1 MSPESSFNLPLYKYL
16 GLFLAYCTFM
26 PRCRYC
32 LMTLGGTF
40 HYSGLEPNYVDV
52 GGKDGDACAKSNDDV
67 LRGPSV
73 CFFFFF
79 LFFLFLFFFIWKPI
93 ICPDRLGSDI
103 SHTEHEG

>member
-1 MSPESSFNLPLYKYL
+1 
-16 GLFLAYCTFM
+16 
-26 PRCRYC
+26 
-32 LMTLGGTF
+32 MTLGGTF

-52 GGKDGDACAKSNDDV
+52 GGKDGTCAKSNDDV

-103 SHTEHEG
+103 SQTEHKG

>member
-1 MSPESSFNLPLYKYL
+1 
-16 GLFLAYCTFM
+16 M

-79 LFFLFLFFFIWKPI
+79 LFFLGYANRSFAQT
-93 ICPDRLGSDI
+93 GSGQ
-103 SHTEHEG
+103 T